1 MTSPL
6 KPPAETTLLIVDDT
20 PDNLRLIAKILESE
34 GYVVRKAL
42 NGKMALQ
49 GALRQPPDLILL
61 DITMPHINGYDVCR
75 QLKAA
80 PQTAPIPI
88 IFISALNQIQD
99 KVLAF
104 ETGGSDY
111 ITKPFQDQEI
121 LMRVKNQLLIQQQQ
135 QELETQRQ
143 LLVTKNRQLEQEV
156 QERLKAEAE
165 VQRLAITDE
174 LTGLLNRRGFS
185 LMATQQLTIAQ
196 RTQAT
201 CCLLFAD
208 VDGLKTINDTLG
220 HAMGDQ
226 LIVDTAHILRQTFR
240 QADILAR
247 LGGDEFLV
255 FMPICDL
262 ITTEFQ
268 SRLQANLATFNQTQE
283 RPYAIALSF
292 AFVECPGPAL
302 TTLADL
308 MQQAD
313 SLMYEHKKRKQ
324 RSSSDVQPDREP
336 PATQISTAIIN

>member
-1 MTSPL
+1 MTPPL
-6 KPPAETTLLIVDDT
+6 KPPTETTLLIVDDT
-20 PDNLRLIAKILESE
+20 PDNLRLIAKILGSE

-49 GALRQPPDLILL
+49 GAFRQPPDLILL
-61 DITMPHINGYDVCR
+61 DITMPHLNGYDVCR
-75 QLKAA
+75 KLKAA
-80 PQTAPIPI
+80 PQTAHIPI

-143 LLVTKNRQLEQEV
+143 LLVAKNRQLEQEV

-165 VQRLAITDE
+165 VKRLAITDE

-185 LMATQQLTIAQ
+185 LMATQQLTIVQ
-196 RTQAT
+196 RTHAT

-208 VDGLKTINDTLG
+208 VDGLKTINDTWG
-220 HAMGDQ
+220 HATGDQ

-240 QADILAR
+240 QADIVAR

-255 FMPICDL
+255 FMPICDQV
-262 ITTEFQ
+262 TAEFQ
-268 SRLQANLATFNQTQE
+268 ARLQANLATFNQTQE
-283 RPYAIALSF
+283 RQYSIALSF
-292 AFVECPGPAL
+292 ALVECQGSDL

-313 SLMYEHKKRKQ
+313 SLMYEQKKRKQ
-324 RSSSDVQPDREP
+324 RSPSDAPPDHEP
-336 PATQISTAIIN
+336 SATQISTTIIK